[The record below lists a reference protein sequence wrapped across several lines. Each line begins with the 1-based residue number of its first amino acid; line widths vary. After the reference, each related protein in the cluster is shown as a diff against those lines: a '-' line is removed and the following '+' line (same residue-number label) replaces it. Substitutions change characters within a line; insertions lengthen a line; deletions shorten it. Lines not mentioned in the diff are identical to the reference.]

1 MVLVPSLL
9 VVIVWG
15 GRVLGSGVWGE
26 FGGVESGL
34 VKVAYRRIHRRR
46 PSQGGWEEGLAVIVL
61 QTLGAGRAGSR
72 ILG

>member
-1 MVLVPSLL
+1 MVC
-9 VVIVWG
+9 G

-26 FGGVESGL
+26 LDGVDSGL

-46 PSQGGWEEGLAVIVL
+46 PSLDGWKGALAMIVWQG
-61 QTLGAGRAGSR
+61 LGADRARSS